1 MSESKTFT
9 VKGMKCGGCENTLK
23 NKLQALEGVL
33 SIAASYQDN
42 KATIEFDPL
51 KIDVNIIGAAIT
63 EAGYTVE
70 E

>member
-1 MSESKTFT
+1 
-9 VKGMKCGGCENTLK
+9 
-23 NKLQALEGVL
+23 L